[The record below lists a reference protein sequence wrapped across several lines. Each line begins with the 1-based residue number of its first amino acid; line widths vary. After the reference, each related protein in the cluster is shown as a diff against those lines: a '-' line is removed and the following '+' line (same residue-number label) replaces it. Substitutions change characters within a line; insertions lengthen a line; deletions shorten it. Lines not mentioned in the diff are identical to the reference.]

1 MSQYKICT
9 KVSVTKDVFTA
20 KNTQVWK
27 PVFVWEYWN
36 FNWSV
41 NLMHNKK
48 KLNLIAWVKQLLLNL
63 NRRSLSSYLF
73 SLFIKL
79 GPCLSGLRNLMQ
91 HPVIF
96 SRTEFLYQ
104 NLRSR
109 FTYGS
114 VYCSTGYTGC
124 TCTGCTGVWQVY
136 CRRIF
141 TGEIDCTTVSAVISI
156 ILLMVGLIVT
166 NYALNKP
173 ENRWEIKLE
182 I

>member
-1 MSQYKICT
+1 M
-9 KVSVTKDVFTA
+9 
-20 KNTQVWK
+20 
-27 PVFVWEYWN
+27 
-36 FNWSV
+36 
-41 NLMHNKK
+41 NLMNSER
-48 KLNLIAWVKQLLLNL
+48 KLNYVEWVEQLLLNL

-73 SLFIKL
+73 SLFIKFD
-79 GPCLSGLRNLMQ
+79 PCLPKLRNLMQ

-114 VYCSTGYTGC
+114 FYCSTGYTGC
-124 TCTGCTGVWQVY
+124 TVQVYCTGCTVVWKVY

-141 TGEIDCTTVSAVISI
+141 IGEIDCTTVSTVISI
-156 ILLMVGLIVT
+156 ILLMISLIVT

-173 ENRWEIKLE
+173 ENKWEIKLKFKT
-182 I
+182 